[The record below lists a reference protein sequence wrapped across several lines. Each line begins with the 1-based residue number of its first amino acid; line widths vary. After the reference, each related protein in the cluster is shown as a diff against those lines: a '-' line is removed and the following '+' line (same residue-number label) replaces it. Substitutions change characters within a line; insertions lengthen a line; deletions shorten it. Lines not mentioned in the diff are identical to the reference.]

1 MQDITCFQ
9 RLSNGSIDPDSEV
22 TRVIDLQETLEKQN
36 SDITTA
42 RQKLQVRLPGIMELT
57 PKWVERYVHVICTYI
72 FRTNWAWEF
81 MFKK

>member
-1 MQDITCFQ
+1 MQDVICFQ

-42 RQKLQVRLPGIMELT
+42 RQKLQVRLPAAIELAT
-57 PKWVERYVHVICTYI
+57 EWV
-72 FRTNWAWEF
+72 
-81 MFKK
+81 

>member
-1 MQDITCFQ
+1 MQDVICFQ

-42 RQKLQVRLPGIMELT
+42 RQKLQVRFPGAIELAT
-57 PKWVERYVHVICTYI
+57 EWV
-72 FRTNWAWEF
+72 
-81 MFKK
+81 